1 MPADDLEGLVE
12 EHIQEAE
19 MKKRVEED
27 FHVKVYPDV
36 WLTDSSANIKRTC
49 EKIRE
54 AVRRHV
60 DDVNY
65 AVVART
71 TKDICEFCESVWEE
85 SECGLPLCCDAAVN
99 EWESENLT
107 VEMDGNQ
114 FFVKDKNFT
123 NLQESIHYGFGD
135 TKDDAI
141 DAYYRT
147 FSDY

>member
-27 FHVKVYPDV
+27 FHIEVYPFV
-36 WLTDSSANIKRTC
+36 WRIDKPADIKRTC
-49 EKIRE
+49 EKIKD
-54 AVRRHV
+54 AIRRHV
-60 DDVNY
+60 DDIDSVNVCY
-65 AVVART
+65 ITR
-71 TKDICEFCESVWEE
+71 DICEFCSSTWEE
-85 SECGLPLCCDAAVN
+85 GLSGLPPCCDKAIE

-107 VEMDGNQ
+107 VEKDGNQ

-123 NLQESIHYGFGD
+123 NLQESTHYGFGD
-135 TKDDAI
+135 TKDDAM